1 MAFDVSDP
9 CCLST
14 KPYSVGVPGD
24 FSYEAENPAH
34 YVPLSMLPRRS
45 CARPCPALCVDLDG
59 TLVKSDTLV
68 DSLFTL
74 FRRNPIQA
82 LRCCLLLARGKAAFK
97 AGVAQQSVL
106 NPALLPYNRSLLEY
120 LRGEHKAGRDIFL
133 VTTTNEEQAKSIA
146 DHLGIFADV
155 IASNAKVNLS
165 DQAKREAL
173 EGQFADR
180 GFDYVGNARGDL
192 PALGLAQKAM
202 LANPEVGL
210 RGKLKRKKIAVND
223 VFEDRSPRIRTILR
237 AIRLKQWPKNLLIF
251 LPLALAHSLFDRHL
265 LHLAV
270 IGFFSWSFA
279 ASATY
284 VLNDLLDIEADRSH
298 PAKCKRP
305 FASGDFSARSGVF
318 VVCLLLLLAVL
329 LASQLPARFALWF
342 AVYFVTTLA
351 YSLGL
356 KKIVLIDV
364 LTLAGLYTVRIAAG
378 ASATDV
384 AFSAWLG
391 GFSIFFFLSLAIAK
405 RYTELD
411 NLRKADRIPAN
422 GRGYRVEDI
431 EQLRSFGTASGYAAI
446 VVFVLYINNPEILQH
461 YQHFQRL
468 WLLSLVPF
476 FWINRIWLLAHRGE
490 LHEDPVAFALTDYR
504 SAILAVVA
512 LLINFVSI

>member
-1 MAFDVSDP
+1 MAFVSDP
-9 CCLST
+9 YCSSP
-14 KPYSVGVPGD
+14 KSYGVGVPDG
-24 FSYEAENPAH
+24 FSYEAEYPAQ
-34 YVPLSMLPRRS
+34 YVPLPMLRRRS
-45 CARPCPALCVDLDG
+45 CARPRPALCVDLDG

-97 AGVAQQSVL
+97 AEVAQQSKL

-120 LRGEHKAGRDIFL
+120 LRGEHKVGRDIFL
-133 VTTTNEEQAKSIA
+133 VTATNEEQAKSVA
-146 DHLGIFADV
+146 DHLGIFAGV
-155 IASNAKVNLS
+155 IASGAEVNLR
-165 DQAKREAL
+165 DQAKHEAL
-173 EGQFADR
+173 QGQFTDR

-202 LANPEVGL
+202 LANPDVGL
-210 RGKLKRKKIAVND
+210 RGKLKRKKIAVHN
-223 VFEDRSPRIRTILR
+223 VFEDRSPRIRTILS

-265 LHLAV
+265 FHLAV

-329 LASQLPARFALWF
+329 LASQLPAGFAFWL
-342 AVYFVTTLA
+342 AVYSLTTLA

-356 KKIVLIDV
+356 KKIALVDV
-364 LTLAGLYTVRIAAG
+364 LTLAGLYTLRIVAG
-378 ASATDV
+378 ASATGV
-384 AFSAWLG
+384 TFSAWLG

-446 VVFVLYINNPEILQH
+446 VVFALYINNPEILQH

-468 WLLSLVPF
+468 WLLALVPF

-490 LHEDPVAFALTDYR
+490 LDEDPVAFALTDYR

-512 LLINFVSI
+512 LLIIFISI